1 MSIKR
6 LLFGLLCVSTLI
18 SAQVENSTQEM
29 AYSFSPSFFIDVANY
44 KSSEIGKT
52 KVDVFLQIPYKNL
65 QFVKAGEIFKSRY
78 SISFVFYNENKENI
92 IFDKLWNQELTA
104 NSFEETVSN
113 KNFKYFYQT
122 FNLAPGKYVLRSEII
137 DKDSKK
143 NGVTEAVIN
152 VTAFNDKINIS
163 DLILVSGIINDQIVP
178 NISRYV
184 TSEDTSFTFFYDVFS
199 DTTKQISVEYSI
211 KDKTEKELY
220 SDNAVLNLKKDKNR
234 IFKTINNCKFS
245 IGEYILSV
253 KITDEKNNIKKDMVK
268 KFFSR
273 VTGFPQSITDLDK
286 AIDQMMYIATDD
298 DKDFI
303 EEATTYE
310 EKLNRFKAYWKTKD
324 PSPNNEEN
332 EVFNEY
338 YRRVAYTNE
347 KFKHYYE
354 GWKTDMGMVYIILG
368 PPNNVERHPFEYDSK
383 PYEIW
388 EYYSINKS
396 FLFIDESGFGEYR
409 LANRAY
415 GDWFRYRQ

>member
-1 MSIKR
+1 MFIRRVLFS
-6 LLFGLLCVSTLI
+6 LLFISTLI
-18 SAQVENSTQEM
+18 SAQVENSKQEM
-29 AYSFSPSFFIDVANY
+29 VYSFSPSFFIDVANY
-44 KSSEIGKT
+44 KSVEAGKT
-52 KVDVFLQIPYKNL
+52 KVDVFLQIPYSNL
-65 QFVKAGEIFKSRY
+65 QFIKEGEIFKSKY
-78 SISFVFYNENKENI
+78 SISFVFYDENKENI

-104 NSFEETVSN
+104 NSFEETVSG
-113 KNFKYFYQT
+113 KNFKYFYQV
-122 FNLAPGKYVLRSEII
+122 FNLVPGKYVLRSEII

-152 VTAFNDKINIS
+152 VTTFTDKINIS
-163 DLILVSGIINDQIVP
+163 DLILVSGIINDRIVP

-184 TSEDTSFTFFYDVFS
+184 TSEDTSFTFFYDLFS
-199 DTTKQISVEYSI
+199 DTTKQISVEYLI
-211 KDKTEKELY
+211 KDKAEKEIY
-220 SDNAVLNLKKDKNR
+220 SDKSVLNVKKDKNR
-234 IFKTINNCKFS
+234 IFKTIHNCKFS
-245 IGEYILSV
+245 IGEYILTV
-253 KITDEKNNIKKDMVK
+253 KITDENNNIQKNMIK

-273 VTGFPQSITDLDK
+273 VAGFPQSIVDLDK
-286 AIDQMMYIATDD
+286 AVDQMMYIAGNDEM
-298 DKDFI
+298 DFI
-303 EEATTYE
+303 EEAADYE

-338 YRRVAYTNE
+338 YRRVAYANE
-347 KFKHYYE
+347 KFKHYYD

-368 PPNNVERHPFEYDSK
+368 PPSNVERHPFEYDSK

-409 LANRAY
+409 LANRTY